1 MTEQAEDLRAT
12 LDTLHEQLE
21 ASDNLGEE
29 ARSLLT
35 ETLREILAKLAEE
48 DHDAKDEPTNWVDR
62 LRGSI
67 EHFEDSH
74 PDLVHAVDG
83 VARALARVGF

>member
-1 MTEQAEDLRAT
+1 MTQQSEDLRET
-12 LDTLHEQLE
+12 LDALHEQLE
-21 ASDNLGEE
+21 ASGDLGEGSRE
-29 ARSLLT
+29 LLT

-48 DHDAKDEPTNWVDR
+48 DRASSPEPTKWVDR

-74 PDLVHAVDG
+74 PDLVHAVDQ